1 MTQATKSRNSLQ
13 KSKQMMLWI
22 AMISISMTF
31 AGLTSAY
38 VVSSNRADW
47 LSQLVLPTAFTISTV
62 IILLS
67 GVSFWYAKKLIK
79 SQQIVP
85 SQIVLLIT
93 FSLALAFIY
102 FQFQGF
108 SEIIEQGYYFTGPE
122 SSITSSY
129 IYVLVLLH
137 LIHLFAGIIVIGVVM
152 IQNFRGAYS
161 KDNTLGVDL
170 ATNFWHFLDG
180 LWLYLYIFVLLVG

>member
-79 SQQIVP
+79 SQQTVP
-85 SQIVLLIT
+85 SQIVLLVT
-93 FSLALAFIY
+93 FSLAVAFIY

>member
-1 MTQATKSRNSLQ
+1 
-13 KSKQMMLWI
+13 MLWI

-79 SQQIVP
+79 SQQTVP
-85 SQIVLLIT
+85 SQIVLLVT
-93 FSLALAFIY
+93 FSLAVAFIY